1 MRFFRWI
8 GHSGVIEMI
17 AEQFGFAMMPWCVAI
32 FSGLI
37 SGTTS
42 GTVGSIRIS
51 RRVIDDDR
59 AGVERGLRE
68 LLRSRAAGR
77 EQSDLHAGEALSV
90 SSFTGT
96 ALPRNSSDLPAERA
110 DANSRSS
117 DSGNLRCSRQR
128 ISSTPTAPVAPT
140 MATTGFES
148 FLAAIERFSI
158 NEKAPSVSG
167 EASLACYAVRV
178 ESARVHRER
187 LALASFFSGAFARR
201 AVHGAHLSRVER
213 ENKAAAADSL
223 HPKARLAHPMAAGI
237 ATP

>member
-1 MRFFRWI
+1 MISRLIRFCRWI

-17 AEQFGFAMMPWCVAI
+17 AEQFGFAMIPLWVAI

-42 GTVGSIRIS
+42 GTVGSIRYA
-51 RRVIDDDR
+51 D
-59 AGVERGLRE
+59 E
-68 LLRSRAAGR
+68 LSTMIVPASRAAFANFFVVALPA
-77 EQSDLHAGEALSV
+77 EKSPICTPAKLLSV
-90 SSFTGT
+90 SSSTCSG
-96 ALPRNSSDLPAERA
+96 LPRKSSDLPAERA
-110 DANSRSS
+110 DANSRSCE
-117 DSGNLRCSRQR
+117 SGNLRCLRQR

-140 MATTGFES
+140 TATTGFES

-167 EASLACYAVRV
+167 KASLACYAVRV

-223 HPKARLAHPMAAGI
+223 HP
-237 ATP
+237 